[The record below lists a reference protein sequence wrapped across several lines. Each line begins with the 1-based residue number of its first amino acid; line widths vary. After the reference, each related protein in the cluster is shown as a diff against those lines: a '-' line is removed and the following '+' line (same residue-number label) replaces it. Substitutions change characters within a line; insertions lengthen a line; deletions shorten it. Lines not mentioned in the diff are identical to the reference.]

1 LIFLYHCKP
10 CSVDVNDADNGHTAI
25 RMINNAPRRIMK
37 ITIAPAPNNAKIAT
51 MIVNNGVIANNP
63 SFVNKLGAVCSNGA
77 PVAEEMIHGENTSP
91 ALIKISTIPAPAAV
105 TAIRRTSIFTA
116 SEPCSERPVIPNL
129 APHTINPT
137 TAARIVRY
145 PKLPCNTPAAPD
157 ARRFAGAAAPVSS
170 GPARFDT
177 FGDGMFNQ
185 NVPNVF
191 KIVVVASAAD
201 FRTSSKKLFVTFDAT
216 RFVPLPIRQIGSM
229 GRHIRTPPTTALNL
243 PSWAPNH

>member
-1 LIFLYHCKP
+1 MIFLYHCKP
-10 CSVDVNDADNGHTAI
+10 CSVPVNDADNGHTAI
-25 RMINNAPRRIMK
+25 RMISNAPRRIMK

-51 MIVNNGVIANNP
+51 MIVNNGVIANKP

-77 PVAEEMIHGENTSP
+77 PVAEVMIQGENISP
-91 ALIKISTIPAPAAV
+91 PLIKMSTIPAPAAV

-116 SEPCSERPVIPNL
+116 SEPCSERPVIPNR
-129 APHTINPT
+129 APHTIKPT

-145 PKLPCNTPAAPD
+145 PKLPCNTPAGPA
-157 ARRFAGAAAPVSS
+157 ACRFVGAAAPVSS

-216 RFVPLPIRQIGSM
+216 APGILPIKQIGM
-229 GRHIRTPPTTALNL
+229 KGGHIRTPPTTALSL
-243 PSWAPNH
+243 QESERSH

>member
-51 MIVNNGVIANNP
+51 MIVNNGVIANKP
-63 SFVNKLGAVCSNGA
+63 SFVSRLGAVCSNGA

-91 ALIKISTIPAPAAV
+91 ALIKMSTIPAPAAV
-105 TAIRRTSIFTA
+105 TAIRRTNIFTA

-129 APHTINPT
+129 APHTIKPT

-145 PKLPCNTPAAPD
+145 PKLPCNTPAGPA
-157 ARRFAGAAAPVSS
+157 ACRFVGAAAPVSS

-177 FGDGMFNQ
+177 LGEGMFNQ

-216 RFVPLPIRQIGSM
+216 APLA
-229 GRHIRTPPTTALNL
+229 ALK
-243 PSWAPNH
+243 